1 MQEIPTV
8 YDIGPF
14 PDSAAESMTLAYEH
28 IGRYPNK
35 LENCECVIPPIA
47 LLESLTHNTA
57 LLLPLIMRF
66 MFQDSH

>member
-47 LLESLTHNTA
+47 LLESLTHNENY
-57 LLLPLIMRF
+57 
-66 MFQDSH
+66 SE